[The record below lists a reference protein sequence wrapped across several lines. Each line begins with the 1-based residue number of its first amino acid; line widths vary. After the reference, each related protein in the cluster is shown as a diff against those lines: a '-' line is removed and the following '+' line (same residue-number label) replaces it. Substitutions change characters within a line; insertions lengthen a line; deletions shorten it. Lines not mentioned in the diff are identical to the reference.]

1 MGAILNQRESVS
13 DAQNGPQGRPPDED
27 LRGVRVAVHLA
38 QEMGARLGG
47 GEVLLGPVP
56 GEEGVVCNRA
66 TKATFQTMGSVS

>member
-1 MGAILNQRESVS
+1 MEAVLKQCESVS
-13 DAQNGPQGRPPDED
+13 DAQNGPQVRPPDED

-56 GEEGVVCNRA
+56 GEGGASGLGPLSGFIGDKE
-66 TKATFQTMGSVS
+66 K